1 MSYYLSII
9 GTLDNPLFELS
20 FGSSKQG
27 GDGQA
32 KFRPEALY
40 MNQFLVHAALD
51 LVEEVQWV
59 SKDLYLK
66 RIDSHQ
72 NNHIHCFLT
81 GGNVKFMLLM
91 NPDPQATTYSAYPTT
106 PASRPGTAGTQAGRQ
121 SGGATGTVTGAG
133 MLAANPNGQGTEEA
147 VRAFMNEPGVPESGV
162 GGGEE
167 VFVKGGALSSGST
180 LAEVEYDITT
190 PGRNPGSS
198 GALAAALV
206 HRPSMCSR
214 KPWTEAQSLHSDRF
228 GPGTHYL
235 PLDATEAEAPQPLR
249 SRNGRTPLKN
259 RDPALR
265 LRPDDARN
273 GLGHPGRG

>member
-9 GTLDNPLFELS
+9 GTLDNALFELS

-27 GDGQA
+27 GDGLA

-91 NPDPQATTYSAYPTT
+91 NPDPHATTYSAYPTT
-106 PASRPGTAGTQAGRQ
+106 PSSRPGTAGTQAGRQ
-121 SGGATGTVTGAG
+121 SGGATGTTGAGG

-147 VRAFMNEPGVPESGV
+147 VRAFMNEVYETWLKCIMNPFYTANQVVTSP
-162 GGGEE
+162 
-167 VFVKGGALSSGST
+167 VFRSRV
-180 LAEVEYDITT
+180 
-190 PGRNPGSS
+190 
-198 GALAAALV
+198 LAAG
-206 HRPSMCSR
+206 R
-214 KPWTEAQSLHSDRF
+214 K
-228 GPGTHYL
+228 YL
-235 PLDATEAEAPQPLR
+235 
-249 SRNGRTPLKN
+249 
-259 RDPALR
+259 
-265 LRPDDARN
+265 
-273 GLGHPGRG
+273 

>member
-91 NPDPQATTYSAYPTT
+91 NPDPHATTYSAYPTT

-147 VRAFMNEPGVPESGV
+147 VRAFMNEVYETWLKCIMNPFYTANQVVTSP
-162 GGGEE
+162 
-167 VFVKGGALSSGST
+167 VFRSRV
-180 LAEVEYDITT
+180 
-190 PGRNPGSS
+190 
-198 GALAAALV
+198 LAAG
-206 HRPSMCSR
+206 R
-214 KPWTEAQSLHSDRF
+214 K
-228 GPGTHYL
+228 YL
-235 PLDATEAEAPQPLR
+235 
-249 SRNGRTPLKN
+249 
-259 RDPALR
+259 
-265 LRPDDARN
+265 
-273 GLGHPGRG
+273 